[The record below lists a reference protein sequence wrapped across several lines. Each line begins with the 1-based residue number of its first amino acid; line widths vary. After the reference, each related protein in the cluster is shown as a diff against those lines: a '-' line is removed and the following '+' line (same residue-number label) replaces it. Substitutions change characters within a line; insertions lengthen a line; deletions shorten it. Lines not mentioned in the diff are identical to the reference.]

1 MCKTLYTLLQDSAEE
16 QELLQAMGRVANTL
30 LKTGEDNVTD
40 VESTGQE
47 VFSPPAENT
56 QTTNSCGEVSTGI
69 TSDQQPP
76 TPAEQRSSVGS
87 VTSDQQPPTPAE
99 QSSSFGSVTS
109 DQQPPIP
116 AEQRSSVGSVTS
128 DQQPPIPAEQSSSV
142 GSVTTDCS
150 EAHGDT
156 TSSQLTQ
163 KPDDGTTTAFDIA
176 VADAAELEAKWFLTF
191 EQFVAGV
198 QQEPELCQFFAEQN
212 VIDLSGSSVDP
223 ILSQYT
229 RTILR
234 QT

>member
-47 VFSPPAENT
+47 VFSPSVEST
-56 QTTNSCGEVSTGI
+56 HTTNNCEVSPG
-69 TSDQQPP
+69 SVCVQQTP
-76 TPAEQRSSVGS
+76 TPVEQCSSVS
-87 VTSDQQPPTPAE
+87 
-99 QSSSFGSVTS
+99 
-109 DQQPPIP
+109 
-116 AEQRSSVGSVTS
+116 
-128 DQQPPIPAEQSSSV
+128 
-142 GSVTTDCS
+142 SVTTDCS
-150 EAHGDT
+150 ETHGGSS
-156 TSSQLTQ
+156 SSQLKQ
-163 KPDDGTTTAFDIA
+163 KSDEGTTVFDIA

-191 EQFVAGV
+191 EQFVAGI

-229 RTILR
+229 RTILGA
-234 QT
+234 T

>member
-47 VFSPPAENT
+47 VFSPSAENT
-56 QTTNSCGEVSTGI
+56 TTNKVSPGTACV
-69 TSDQQPP
+69 QQTP
-76 TPAEQRSSVGS
+76 TPLE
-87 VTSDQQPPTPAE
+87 E
-99 QSSSFGSVTS
+99 C
-109 DQQPPIP
+109 
-116 AEQRSSVGSVTS
+116 
-128 DQQPPIPAEQSSSV
+128 SV

-150 EAHGDT
+150 ETHGHS

-163 KPDDGTTTAFDIA
+163 KSDEGTTAFDIA
-176 VADAAELEAKWFLTF
+176 VANAAELEAKWFLTF

-229 RTILR
+229 RTILGA
-234 QT
+234 T